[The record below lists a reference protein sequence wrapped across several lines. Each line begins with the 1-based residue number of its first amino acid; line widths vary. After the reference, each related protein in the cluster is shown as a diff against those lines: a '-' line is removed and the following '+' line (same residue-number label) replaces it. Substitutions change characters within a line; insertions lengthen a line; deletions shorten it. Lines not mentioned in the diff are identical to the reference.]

1 MVKDSANSSKKTKAK
16 QTAEFSHE
24 QNLSVPSQEEQVQS
38 NNINENV
45 KGENGKEES
54 GKELKTELNSK
65 AERKAKNSSKTK
77 KTTKPESK
85 NSSKEETKEANQTPE
100 KGLNKEE
107 AIEASKNNQIPAK
120 EPNKEEDPKV
130 SKDAQL
136 ASKEQNN
143 KETKEEQT
151 ETAPDIQLQTNTI
164 EKETIEELGISEE
177 IINEKMKNVYE
188 LKNPKKRKKST
199 IINIFMLLINLVLM
213 FFIVRSLFNSL
224 DDTNIVSIFNQQGEK
239 MWWLFGGL
247 IMYIVFILIQV
258 LMYRVLIK
266 NLSGR
271 KSWKIAYDAA
281 IVGKYYD
288 NITPFAVGGQ
298 AMQILRLT
306 ENGIG
311 AGVSTSI
318 PILKMMINS
327 GVNALLALV
336 FFVFGLPF
344 IPKTSILNDI
354 LILLLEIVGVIGL
367 IITVIMALFIFL
379 ISSGTLVTRTLISGV
394 LRLGYKMKL
403 VKDYRTTYK
412 KVMNQVAEYKFS
424 MSYLWKHK
432 KILLQ
437 LIFYSVLECI
447 SYGSLAFFVAMA
459 FTDNLGSSIYMFF
472 FMCIVKYYLCSM
484 ASCYIPLPGGTG
496 LMEISFILLFGMGLG
511 NNMGWALLAW
521 RFLTY
526 YLIIIHGFGHELTRI
541 FANLIKSKKSKDLK
555 EPKKI
560 KERKAE

>member
-1 MVKDSANSSKKTKAK
+1 MENKSAENSAD
-16 QTAEFSHE
+16 FSHE
-24 QNLSVPSQEEQVQS
+24 QDLTLPSENENEVQS
-38 NNINENV
+38 KKPLDKNKKEKINN
-45 KGENGKEES
+45 KTSTKKQAS
-54 GKELKTELNSK
+54 GKIKQKEDFLKENKLGDDKKDDTIASQKQSETNI
-65 AERKAKNSSKTK
+65 EPSSKNT
-77 KTTKPESK
+77 
-85 NSSKEETKEANQTPE
+85 EEE
-100 KGLNKEE
+100 
-107 AIEASKNNQIPAK
+107 IPQV
-120 EPNKEEDPKV
+120 E
-130 SKDAQL
+130 
-136 ASKEQNN
+136 
-143 KETKEEQT
+143 
-151 ETAPDIQLQTNTI
+151 LQTNTV
-164 EKETIEELGISEE
+164 EKETIEEIGISEE

-188 LKNPKKRKKST
+188 LKNPKKKKKST
-199 IINIFMLLINLVLM
+199 IINILMLAINLVLM
-213 FFIVRSLFNSL
+213 AFIVKGLFSNL
-224 DDTNIVSIFNQQGEK
+224 EDTNIVNIFNQQGNK
-239 MWWLFGGL
+239 MWWLVGGL
-247 IMYIVFILIQV
+247 IMYVIFILIQV

-336 FFVFGLPF
+336 FFIFGLPF
-344 IPKTSILNDI
+344 IPKTSILNDF
-354 LILLLEIVGVIGL
+354 LILLLEVVGVIGL
-367 IITVIMALFIFL
+367 IVTVIMAMFIFL
-379 ISSGTLVTRTLISGV
+379 ISSGTIVTRTLISGI

-403 VKDYRTTYK
+403 IKDYRTTYK

-424 MSYLWKHK
+424 MGYLWKHK

-437 LIFYSVLECI
+437 LVLYSILECI
-447 SYGSLAFFVAMA
+447 SYGSLVFFVAMA
-459 FTDNLGSSIYMFF
+459 FTNQIDTNIYMFF
-472 FMCIVKYYLCSM
+472 FMCLVKYYLCSM

-496 LMEISFILLFGMGLG
+496 LMEVSFILLFGMSLG

-526 YLIIIHGFGHELTRI
+526 YIIIIHGFGHELRKI
-541 FANLIKSKKSKDLK
+541 IMGIIKSKKQKN
-555 EPKKI
+555 EVNPKKL
-560 KERKAE
+560 KKRKAE